1 METVVKEHIKSKKK
15 KIQAQNT
22 QEIRDTVKRPNLHIT
37 GIEEEET
44 QIKSTENIFDKNHRR
59 KFPLTK
65 IRDTYLV
72 TRRAQNIK

>member
-1 METVVKEHIKSKKK
+1 M
-15 KIQAQNT
+15 
-22 QEIRDTVKRPNLHIT
+22 KRPNLHIT
-37 GIEEEET
+37 GIEEET

-72 TRRAQNIK
+72 TRIAQNIK

>member
-1 METVVKEHIKSKKK
+1 MVKEHIKSKKK
-15 KIQAQNT
+15 KLQAQNT
-22 QEIRDTVKRPNLHIT
+22 KEIRDTMKRPNLHIT
-37 GIEEEET
+37 GIEEET

-72 TRRAQNIK
+72 TRIAQNIK